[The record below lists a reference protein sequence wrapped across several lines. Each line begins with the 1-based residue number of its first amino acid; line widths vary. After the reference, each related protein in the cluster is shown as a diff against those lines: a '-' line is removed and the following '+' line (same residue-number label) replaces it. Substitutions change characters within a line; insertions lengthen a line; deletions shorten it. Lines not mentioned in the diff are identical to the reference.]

1 MSDEEMTMFEAEKR
15 DARAHYTT
23 YTLQA
28 LAREMKDMQVQK
40 EEAENALKRINAWYD
55 VLRYEAIPTKMD
67 DEGIENIRIEGI
79 GRVGLTA
86 DMFVSVK
93 DKQGLFHW
101 LEQEGMDDIIQPS
114 VNAGTLKAFV
124 KSRMKDNLPVPDEF
138 LNINPV
144 TRASITKAK

>member
-1 MSDEEMTMFEAEKR
+1 MSDEGMTMFESEKQG
-15 DARAHYTT
+15 ARAHYTN

-114 VNAGTLKAFV
+114 VNSSTLKAFV
-124 KSRMKDNLPVPDEF
+124 KGRMKDNLPVPDEF
-138 LNINPV
+138 LNITPV
-144 TRASITKAK
+144 TRASITKVK